1 MDCKKNTP
9 QDVNYIYSGDKD
21 YALGHKKEK

>member
-9 QDVNYIYSGDKD
+9 QNVNYIYSGDKD

>member
-9 QDVNYIYSGDKD
+9 QNVKYIYYGDKD
-21 YALGHKKEK
+21 CTLGHKKEK